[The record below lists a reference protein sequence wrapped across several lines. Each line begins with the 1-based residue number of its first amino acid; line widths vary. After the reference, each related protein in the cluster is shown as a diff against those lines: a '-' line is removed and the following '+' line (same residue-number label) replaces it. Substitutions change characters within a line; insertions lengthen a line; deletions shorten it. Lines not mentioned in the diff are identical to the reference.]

1 MPICRRSCSWSTP
14 TPGIMSAPEYSN
26 PAKTDRTDGRW
37 VCVGARN
44 APNSITGSGGEVE
57 TIRSKRSKRIVRTA
71 VCL

>member
-1 MPICRRSCSWSTP
+1 
-14 TPGIMSAPEYSN
+14 MSAPEYWN
-26 PAKTDRTDGRW
+26 PAKTERTDGRW
-37 VCVGARN
+37 VWVGARS